1 MSLNKNDVD
10 PWCKVI
16 TDPDE
21 LTAIEKAF
29 TDNDR
34 AFIANER
41 DEFPMLS
48 RNGFELSNNENGWH
62 YQFDKTG
69 KLYQVVIGLVK
80 EGI

>member
-1 MSLNKNDVD
+1 MSLDRNNID

-21 LTAIEKAF
+21 LTAIEKTF

-48 RNGFELSNNENGWH
+48 RNGFELSKDGWH

-69 KLYQVVIGLVK
+69 KLYQVVIGLAK
-80 EGI
+80 ED